1 MQVYCWAIIG
11 HGVLYFALFANFY
24 AKSYMGK
31 KNLKNK
37 KNQKNQTDG
46 ALTNGHVR
54 KGQDE
59 EEENE
64 VEEEEENEEEY
75 RAEIS
80 AKEILK
86 KLE

>member
-1 MQVYCWAIIG
+1 
-11 HGVLYFALFANFY
+11 
-24 AKSYMGK
+24 MGKKK

-54 KGQDE
+54 KGQE
-59 EEENE
+59 EEDENDL
-64 VEEEEENEEEY
+64 EEEEENEEEY

-86 KLE
+86 KLEWRIITECNLMCR